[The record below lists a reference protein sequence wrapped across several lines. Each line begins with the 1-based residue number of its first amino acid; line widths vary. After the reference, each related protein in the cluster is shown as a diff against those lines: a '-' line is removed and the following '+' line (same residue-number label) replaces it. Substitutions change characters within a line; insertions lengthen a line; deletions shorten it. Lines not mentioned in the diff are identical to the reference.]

1 MVESNRA
8 TPGERRRAAEEAA
21 IRRRKIDVA
30 LGGAG
35 VVLVFASSVVT
46 IAAPSLALLPFI
58 VLEIAG
64 LALILFSFVRLRTM
78 GPVTPSA
85 RTRQK

>member
-1 MVESNRA
+1 MESTRV
-8 TPGERRRAAEEAA
+8 TPRERRRAAEEAA

-35 VVLVFASSVVT
+35 VALVFASAIAT
-46 IAAPSLALLPFI
+46 ILAPNIPIAPFI

-64 LALILFSFVRLRTM
+64 LALIVFSFFRLRSHMTISG
-78 GPVTPSA
+78 GPPE
-85 RTRQK
+85 K